1 MTTRTVNH
9 PGTNADAIAR
19 ARRIT
24 AAEGFDIGTRFSS
37 VFHSAEGS
45 WMEDLEGNR
54 ILDVTAASGA
64 LLLGNRH
71 PAVVEAVVRAVR
83 DHGVVFASTITP
95 HRLELAERLCE
106 RYPAGE
112 KAVFCKSGS
121 EATTAAI
128 QIARAATGRDLV
140 LTSGY
145 HGWFEWQRPYRN
157 MGYDPRT
164 RIANFGYNETAL
176 RRFLDEFGADVAAV
190 IVTPE
195 PAWFDVAYHQRL
207 SDLCARHGVL
217 FVLDEVITALRW
229 GPRGLNGTGGV
240 RADMVTISKGLAN
253 GHCLAALLGAR
264 DVIDHYDAAG
274 IAGTYNREITPMF
287 AALAVLDEIADG
299 TVHDHCE
306 RMGQSL
312 KDGMRDVLRSV
323 GIPAHVT
330 GPNLMFDVVTPSE
343 QLSWDI
349 YEAACAHGA
358 WFEDSGTQ
366 MVTAAY
372 TQAEV
377 DHALEAFEKG
387 ARQVAATT
395 DLEPGDLPE
404 ARKLEFAREAFGGSL
419 HDTAPVLAR
428 IEETV
433 ELMARGGPGRGT
445 SASPVTG

>member
-1 MTTRTVNH
+1 MITVT
-9 PGTNADAIAR
+9 GSSLEMIER
-19 ARRIT
+19 ARRVT
-24 AAEGFDIGTRFSS
+24 AAERFDVGTRFPA

-45 WMEDLEGNR
+45 WMHDLEGR
-54 ILDVTAASGA
+54 RVLDVTAASGA
-64 LLLGNRH
+64 LLLGNQH
-71 PAVVEAVVRAVR
+71 PAVVEAVVRSVR
-83 DHGVVFASTITP
+83 DHGVAFASTITP
-95 HRLELAERLCE
+95 HRVELAERLCA

-128 QIARAATGRDLV
+128 QIARAATGRDLI

-176 RRFLDEFGADVAAV
+176 NRLLDEFGSDVAAV

-207 SDLCARHGVL
+207 SELCARHGVL

-240 RADMVTISKGLAN
+240 PADLLTMSKGLGN
-253 GHCLAALLGAR
+253 GHSIAALLGRR
-264 DVIDHYDAAG
+264 DLMDHYDAAG

-287 AALAVLDEIADG
+287 AALAVLDEIDDG
-299 TVHDHCE
+299 SVHEHCE
-306 RMGQSL
+306 RMGQNL
-312 KDGMRDVLRSV
+312 KEGMDQVLRSV
-323 GIPAHVT
+323 GIPAYVT
-330 GPNLMFDVVTPSE
+330 GPNMMFDVVTASE
-343 QLSWDI
+343 RLSWDI
-349 YEAACAHGA
+349 YEASFEHGA

-366 MVTAAY
+366 MVTAAF

-387 ARQVAATT
+387 ARRVAATT
-395 DLEPGDLPE
+395 DVESGELPDE
-404 ARKLEFAREAFGGSL
+404 ARLAFARDAFGGSL
-419 HDTAPVLAR
+419 HDTEPVLER
-428 IEETV
+428 LKETV
-433 ELMARGGPGRGT
+433 ELIARSEPSPGT
-445 SASPVTG
+445 SATPVSG

>member
-1 MTTRTVNH
+1 MTTAPPAQSTSS
-9 PGTNADAIAR
+9 DAIER
-19 ARRIT
+19 ARRVT
-24 AAEGFDIGTRFSS
+24 AAERFDIGTRFGS
-37 VFHSAEGS
+37 VFHSADGS
-45 WMEDLEGNR
+45 WMYDLEGR
-54 ILDVTAASGA
+54 RVLDVTAASGA

-71 PAVVEAVVRAVR
+71 PAVVEAVVRSVR
-83 DHGVVFASTITP
+83 DHGAVFASTITP

-128 QIARAATGRDLV
+128 QIARAATGRDLI
-140 LTSGY
+140 LTAGY

-157 MGYDPRT
+157 LGYDPRT
-164 RIANFGYNETAL
+164 RVANFGYNETAL
-176 RRFLDEFGADVAAV
+176 RRYLDEFGADVAAV

-207 SDLCARHGVL
+207 SDLCARRGVL
-217 FVLDEVITALRW
+217 FVIDEVITALRW
-229 GPRGLNGTGGV
+229 GPRGLNGSGGV
-240 RADMVTISKGLAN
+240 RADLVTVSKGLAN
-253 GHCLAALLGAR
+253 GHGIASLLGSR
-264 DVIDHYDAAG
+264 DVMDHYDAAG

-299 TVHDHCE
+299 TVHEHCE
-306 RMGQSL
+306 RMGRSL
-312 KDGMRDVLRSV
+312 KDGMREVLRSV

-330 GPNLMFDVVTPSE
+330 GPNMMFDVVTASE

-349 YEAACAHGA
+349 YQAAYEHGV

-366 MVTAAY
+366 MVTAAWG
-372 TQAEV
+372 QAEV

-387 ARQVAATT
+387 ARRVAAST
-395 DLEPGDLPE
+395 DLEPGELPDE
-404 ARKLEFAREAFGGSL
+404 LRLRFALDAFGGSL
-419 HDTAPVLAR
+419 HDTEPVLAR

-433 ELMARGGPGRGT
+433 ELMARRDPGPGT
-445 SASPVTG
+445 SATPVRG